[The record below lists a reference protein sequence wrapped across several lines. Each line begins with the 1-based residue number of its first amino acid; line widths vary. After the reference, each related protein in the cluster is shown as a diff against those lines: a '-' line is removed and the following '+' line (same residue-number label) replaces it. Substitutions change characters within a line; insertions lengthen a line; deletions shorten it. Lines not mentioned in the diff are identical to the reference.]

1 MERAQTGQSQDLCAC
16 VPLCTLVG
24 FLIKKEKGIIL
35 NTIKKSRHGIVQ
47 SWKQHQTRTIHAII
61 LNSYECAAVYM
72 CPSHWIMHT
81 VSLRSC
87 VLSEYVNIICLPLMK
102 AFNYSIIITKGS
114 IKRWNCLRWRGSK
127 KTRMKEEWRGFDQ
140 GLTFTPYNSIT
151 SSVLGGGVSSF
162 QQRIHQQ
169 VFSGSIPLIPW
180 LSLILRSLP
189 LMVI

>member
-114 IKRWNCLRWRGSK
+114 IKRLDCLQGRGSK
-127 KTRMKEEWRGFDQ
+127 KRGMKGGWMG
-140 GLTFTPYNSIT
+140 
-151 SSVLGGGVSSF
+151 VWLGIKIYPLQF
-162 QQRIHQQ
+162 HPFFCIQRIRQKC
-169 VFSGSIPLIPW
+169 LLW
-180 LSLILRSLP
+180 EW
-189 LMVI
+189 